1 MVFRNA
7 EQANSAVMPA
17 DENEDASESAARL
30 EAEARTAAQK
40 ARRELGDRV
49 SDDPVGRQSF
59 IAQRRNLPSSFRSSV
74 GAPPCTH
81 CLGKIDA
88 PQLIRIEILG
98 HRVVLD
104 RRASPAIQT
113 ALLGQHLRYP
123 LL

>member
-59 IAQRRNLPSSFRSSV
+59 IAQR
-74 GAPPCTH
+74 
-81 CLGKIDA
+81 
-88 PQLIRIEILG
+88 
-98 HRVVLD
+98 
-104 RRASPAIQT
+104 
-113 ALLGQHLRYP
+113 
-123 LL
+123 